1 MRAECGVG
9 SWQSLCGSRTFFAC
23 NGRERL
29 RIDPGQRAARLLPP
43 PESTVPTSMSASE
56 RLLEPEEQPCVD
68 TESTATTKALANL
81 LVDMDTNTFPEIVLF
96 SRAGCSING
105 TPWRPLPQL
114 RLLPG
119 KVATR
124 QPGNSVSGRA
134 FRLPVSRLHG
144 RWHESSWRWRWGHAE
159 ASSAQTQGS
168 VIPRAPGRPPGR
180 PFTHSLF
187 ERRARRRERSP
198 PDRSATDEQRSAPQ
212 RQRTGHHWAIFP
224 NAGPLQSPPQSG
236 VQADVGAGAVQSVVL
251 GDAISRVALSVSRK
265 APPKPNMTPG
275 SARGGRPEAL

>member
-1 MRAECGVG
+1 MSCFWPECKLGYIN
-9 SWQSLCGSRTFFAC
+9 S
-23 NGRERL
+23 
-29 RIDPGQRAARLLPP
+29 
-43 PESTVPTSMSASE
+43 
-56 RLLEPEEQPCVD
+56 
-68 TESTATTKALANL
+68 NL

-187 ERRARRRERSP
+187 ERRARRRERAFLVSRITSGP
-198 PDRSATDEQRSAPQ
+198 VRDG
-212 RQRTGHHWAIFP
+212 RTT
-224 NAGPLQSPPQSG
+224 
-236 VQADVGAGAVQSVVL
+236 VGATTSADRAPLGNFPQCRPATVSSAERRAGRYRGWRGA
-251 GDAISRVALSVSRK
+251 
-265 APPKPNMTPG
+265 
-275 SARGGRPEAL
+275 GRRPR